1 MLGHLYFN
9 YHILKIIQLVCKTL
23 SIFAE
28 YVKVKNYDAA
38 IEPWIKVRENC
49 PDLNAAIYT
58 YGERIIKN
66 NIKNGN
72 ADLVESSKKE
82 LIKLYDEWIQYFPK
96 NKNKSVIGDVIG
108 KKSPSST

>member
-96 NKNKSVIGDVIG
+96 NKNKSIIGDVIG
-108 KKSPSST
+108 

>member
-1 MLGHLYFN
+1 MMNKLLLITTLLVGTSVF
-9 YHILKIIQLVCKTL
+9 QLSYCQDNSAFMQDL

-28 YVKVKNYDAA
+28 YFKLKNYDAA
-38 IEPWIKVRENC
+38 IETWMKVRENC

-96 NKNKSVIGDVIG
+96 
-108 KKSPSST
+108 KK